1 MAVELA
7 VLEQK
12 VEGLREE
19 VTARFVEVRDDIRGI
34 TKTLEALVR
43 IDGDL
48 RNYRESLGRIGAEV
62 KEHDKRLHGLEIA
75 QARAAPVVDSHDRA
89 QWLVRTVF
97 LTTVGSI
104 VTGVVVWLLTR

>member
-1 MAVELA
+1 M
-7 VLEQK
+7 LEQK

-19 VTARFVEVRDDIRGI
+19 VTARFGEVRDDIRGI

-48 RNYRESLGRIGAEV
+48 RNYRESLGRIGGEV
-62 KEHDKRLHGLEIA
+62 KDHEKRLHAIEIA
-75 QARAAPVVDSHDRA
+75 QAKSAPVVDSHDRA

-97 LTTVGSI
+97 LSALGSTL
-104 VTGVVVWLLTR
+104 TGVVVWLLTR